1 MFIIDVKALQIIKKK
16 LTLLENKKYG
26 QADISLKEIKKIVK
40 KSWNKIIKAM
50 QMKRNNFLIPSLI
63 NILKN

>member
-1 MFIIDVKALQIIKKK
+1 MFIIDVKALQIIKKTNPIRK
-16 LTLLENKKYG
+16 QKIWTGGHFSERN
-26 QADISLKEIKKIVK
+26 KKIVK

>member
-26 QADISLKEIKKIVK
+26 QADISLKEIKKQSK
-40 KSWNKIIKAM
+40 KVGTK
-50 QMKRNNFLIPSLI
+50 
-63 NILKN
+63 